1 MRHILTHTHTD
12 THQGTN
18 LWPLYGLT
26 LAGGGGGVGGGGW
39 GGIGRGDCC
48 IWLQSISPQSSKGQV
63 PCLMVY
69 WYGTTLVLKLM
80 LRAQC
85 KHHVSLYPPPT
96 PESPQAE
103 GHQPPPFL
111 CICAT
116 LLTDLCLWLQMVTSA
131 NTGLTNAIS
140 LASFNWL

>member
-1 MRHILTHTHTD
+1 MRHILTHTHRHAPR
-12 THQGTN
+12 HQFMTTI
-18 LWPLYGLT
+18 WFDP
-26 LAGGGGGVGGGGW
+26 GGWWWWCWGWGW